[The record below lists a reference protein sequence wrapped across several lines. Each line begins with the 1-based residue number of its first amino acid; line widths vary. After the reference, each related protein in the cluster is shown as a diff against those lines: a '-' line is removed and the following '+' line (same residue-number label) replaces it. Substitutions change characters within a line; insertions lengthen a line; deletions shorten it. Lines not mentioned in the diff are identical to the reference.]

1 MKTNMKNT
9 NRILQTVVIGLF
21 LVLAGVIGYNSVL
34 PVVYAQQNTLTQT
47 YLASAITASQNSIA
61 VNSATGITVTNNT
74 TATILYV
81 DREEMVVLAVNG
93 TQLTVSRGQ
102 GGTPAAGHVSGANV
116 LAGNPTYFFNHDP
129 QGSCIAASTL
139 VTPYV
144 NVISGNQWLC
154 STVALEWVPGFNN
167 SGSSAVPIQETAS
180 VTGATI
186 TPSGPYSQFTGTTAL
201 VTINVP
207 IGCGTK
213 VGSCLVTLDFT
224 GSASGLTWTA
234 AGNIAVAGTSTTAGS
249 SVTFRYDPS
258 LSTPKWVPSRLS

>member
-1 MKTNMKNT
+1 MKNT
-9 NRILQTVVIGLF
+9 NRVLSTVVIGLF
-21 LVLAGVIGYNSVL
+21 LVLAGVLGYDTLL

-47 YLASAITASQNSIA
+47 YLSAAITPSQNSIA
-61 VNSATGITVTNNT
+61 VHSATGITVTNNT

-129 QGSCIAASTL
+129 QGSCTAASTL
-139 VTPYV
+139 ATPYV

-154 STVALEWVPGFNN
+154 STVTLQWVPGFNN
-167 SGSSAVPIQETAS
+167 PGFGAVPIQETAS

-186 TPSGPYSQFTGTTAL
+186 TPSGPYAQFTGTTAL

-207 IGCGTK
+207 IGCGTQ
-213 VGSCLVTLDFT
+213 VGGCTVTLDFV
-224 GSASGLTWTA
+224 GSGSGLTWTN
-234 AGNIAVAGTSTTAGS
+234 AGNIAVAGSVTAAS

-258 LSTPKWVPSRLS
+258 LSTAKWVPSRTT